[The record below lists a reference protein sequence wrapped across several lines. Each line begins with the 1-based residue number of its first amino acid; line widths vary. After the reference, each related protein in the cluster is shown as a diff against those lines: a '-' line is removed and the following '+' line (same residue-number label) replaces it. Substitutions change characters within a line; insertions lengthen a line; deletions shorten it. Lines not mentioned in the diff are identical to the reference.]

1 MISKNK
7 KVKNATVNMYEGIKF
22 RSKLETY
29 TYIKLQQAGIQN
41 VEYEKNKY
49 ELLPKFQFNGENIR
63 SMTYTPDFVINGNI
77 IIECKGWQ
85 NDRWGLVKKL
95 FLKYLVDNN
104 LNYSFYEIHNQMEV
118 DSMITKL
125 ITGESETWKKIP
137 GFEDLYEVSTYG
149 NVRSIQFHGKK
160 RVKLLRKTKLRGYYF
175 VKLRKWPDF
184 ERSVPISR
192 LVALTFIENP
202 ENKPFVDHIDG
213 NKTNNNITNL
223 RWVTPLEN
231 TNNPNTINNLRIPL
245 IEYNKSEAK
254 RKRNVILFGKPIIQ
268 YTKEMNIINKYPS
281 ISTAAKELSTTA
293 TCIWRV
299 CVGER
304 KTHKNFIFKFENS

>member
-1 MISKNK
+1 
-7 KVKNATVNMYEGIKF
+7 
-22 RSKLETY
+22 
-29 TYIKLQQAGIQN
+29 
-41 VEYEKNKY
+41 
-49 ELLPKFQFNGENIR
+49 
-63 SMTYTPDFVINGNI
+63 
-77 IIECKGWQ
+77 
-85 NDRWGLVKKL
+85 
-95 FLKYLVDNN
+95 
-104 LNYSFYEIHNQMEV
+104 MEV

-160 RVKLLRKTKLRGYYF
+160 RIKLLRKTKLRGYYS

-184 ERSVPISR
+184 ERSVLVSR

-231 TNNPNTINNLRIPL
+231 TNNPSTINNLRIPL
-245 IEYNKSEAK
+245 IKYNKSEEK
-254 RKRNVILFGKPIIQ
+254 RKLNVILFGKPIIQ
-268 YTKEMNIINKYPS
+268 YTREMNIINKYPS
-281 ISTAAKELSTTA
+281 ISAAAKELSTTT

-304 KTHKNFIFKFENS
+304 KTHKNFIFKFENN